1 MTNKQMRKL
10 SKVVSVNNLDVTDY
24 LKSKLNDMGYDKVY
38 QLLNN
43 RTMDKY
49 NLIQNKL
56 NKTHITM
63 LIDSLVKLGLM
74 EWVKEYNCSCWMCE
88 DEPWHYSKVGQF
100 I

>member
-74 EWVKEYNCSCWMCE
+74 EWVKEYNCSCWMLMVE
-88 DEPWHYSKVGQF
+88 RSE

>member
-1 MTNKQMRKL
+1 MTNKQIRKL
-10 SKVVSVNNLDVTDY
+10 SKVVSVNNLDVTDC

-43 RTMDKY
+43 KTMDGMLY
-49 NLIQNKL
+49 GRLL